1 MQKDVHS
8 HTQILQERNN
18 RLGKQDNE
26 INQFFV
32 NVGLQISL
40 IRRRV
45 TTNDRNPPPFI
56 DFRSIKV

>member
-32 NVGLQISL
+32 NVGLQNVIHSL
-40 IRRRV
+40 ASY
-45 TTNDRNPPPFI
+45 D
-56 DFRSIKV
+56 K